1 VSLDGCQFQLRGVPD
16 TFMKLELLTGG
27 YEQPERNAALRYVHA
42 EWPVVEL
49 GGCFGVVACV
59 TNKLLTNPKAHVVL
73 EPNPLVIPYLQSNRD
88 ANQCSFKIVNRAL
101 AYNGDAVTLRPS
113 LDFWGS
119 SLLHDGGQQP
129 ISVPATRLSQI
140 LREEG
145 FEKFALICDIE
156 GLEYELVMREFE
168 ALEHAEVIIMEVH
181 PHIIGEEKVQI
192 LMSKLV
198 TLGFKLIDRS
208 ALVVVLSK
216 A

>member
-1 VSLDGCQFQLRGVPD
+1 
-16 TFMKLELLTGG
+16 M
-27 YEQPERNAALRYVHA
+27 
-42 EWPVVEL
+42 
-49 GGCFGVVACV
+49 
-59 TNKLLTNPKAHVVL
+59 
-73 EPNPLVIPYLQSNRD
+73 
-88 ANQCSFKIVNRAL
+88 
-101 AYNGDAVTLRPS
+101 
-113 LDFWGS
+113 
-119 SLLHDGGQQP
+119 
-129 ISVPATRLSQI
+129 PATRLSQI